1 MKADKIKIL
10 IATGIYP
17 PDIGGP
23 ATMLPALSA
32 ALRERGFEVKIIT
45 YSSITSQ
52 PNDRG
57 QVYRLIKDRWF
68 SRPFYFLKLL
78 QLSFGAQVIYVMDVY
93 SVGYFAYVVS
103 KLTGKKY
110 VVRFVGDSAWETAVG
125 NGWTSDYIVDFQEK
139 TYDAKIEKLKTR
151 RKTILLGAAKVV
163 VVSKFIGSIAEKI
176 GVSKDKI
183 ELIYNSVDF
192 IDQQSDKRL
201 VAEIRRQY
209 GQEAKIIVTACRL
222 TVWKGVDG
230 IIRILPELTRRLG
243 KVNFLVLGEGPA
255 LVDFKNLAQKL
266 AVETSVH
273 FLGKIDHRQILDYFR
288 AADLFILNTNYEAL
302 SHTLLEVMTVGA
314 PIVATNIGGNPEVIE
329 HQSNGLLVDYNNQAE
344 LMAATEKILT
354 GKNLAKDFSINA
366 KIKLPQFSWSLLVEK
381 TAALFNQLVS

>member
-10 IATGIYP
+10 IATCIYP

-344 LMAATEKILT
+344 LLAATEKILT